1 MMQMVRGNGNCYAD
15 LAVRKT
21 PPFFFCH
28 LYLLS
33 DEPMTTTPSKT
44 RILIVEDDQEIRH
57 TYSVIINGS
66 PKYEVVNAYASCHDA
81 IRNLFTDHPDIVL
94 MDIEL
99 PGMNGIQGT
108 RVIKERFPKVEVI
121 MVTVHEDNDWVYQAL
136 KAGAS
141 GYITK
146 SSNYHELL
154 SALNE
159 IVKGGAPISSHIA
172 RRIVE
177 DFHLSTASP
186 LSKRETEVLSLIS
199 QCKTYTQISEELLI
213 SKQTAKTFIK
223 NIYAKLQV
231 NSKAEAIA
239 KATREKLI

>member
-1 MMQMVRGNGNCYAD
+1 MGIASFEQPPLSKSSEVELYFKPMVAT
-15 LAVRKT
+15 AKT
-21 PPFFFCH
+21 
-28 LYLLS
+28 
-33 DEPMTTTPSKT
+33 K
-44 RILIVEDDQEIRH
+44 ILIVEDDQEIRH

-66 PKYEVVNAYASCHDA
+66 DRYTVVNSYGSCHEA
-81 IRNLFTDHPDIVL
+81 IKNFTHDHPDIVL

-108 RVIKERFPKVEVI
+108 RVIKERFPRTEII

-146 SSNYHELL
+146 SSNYHELIT
-154 SALNE
+154 ALNE

-172 RRIVE
+172 RKIVE
-177 DFHLSTASP
+177 DFHVSPVSP
-186 LSKRETEVLSLIS
+186 LSKRETQVLMLIA

-231 NSKAEAIA
+231 NSKAEAVA
-239 KATREKLI
+239 KANRDRLI

>member
-1 MMQMVRGNGNCYAD
+1 
-15 LAVRKT
+15 
-21 PPFFFCH
+21 
-28 LYLLS
+28 
-33 DEPMTTTPSKT
+33 MTANSKT
-44 RILIVEDDQEIRH
+44 RILIIEDDSEIRH
-57 TYSVIINGS
+57 TYSVIINAS
-66 PKYEVVNAYASCHDA
+66 NDFTVVNAYGNCHDA
-81 IRNLFTDHPDIVL
+81 IRHFTIDHPDIVL

-108 RVIKERFPKVEVI
+108 RVIKERFPNVEIV
-121 MVTVHEDNDWVYQAL
+121 MVTVHEDNEYVYKAL

-146 SSNYHELL
+146 SSNNEQLV
-154 SALNE
+154 SALQE
-159 IVKGGAPISSHIA
+159 INKGGAPISSHIA

-177 DFHLSTASP
+177 DFHVNTVSP

-231 NSKAEAIA
+231 NSKSEAVA
-239 KATREKLI
+239 KANRERLI

>member
-1 MMQMVRGNGNCYAD
+1 
-15 LAVRKT
+15 
-21 PPFFFCH
+21 
-28 LYLLS
+28 
-33 DEPMTTTPSKT
+33 MTASAKT
-44 RILIVEDDQEIRH
+44 RILIVEDDSEIRN
-57 TYSVIINGS
+57 TYSVLINAS
-66 PKYEVVNAYASCHDA
+66 QNFCVVNTYANCHDA
-81 IRNLFTDHPDIVL
+81 IRHLAVDHPDIIL

-108 RVIKERFPKVEVI
+108 RVIKERFPKVEIV
-121 MVTVHEDNDWVYQAL
+121 MVTVHEDNEWVYKAL

-146 SSNYHELL
+146 SSNNEQLL
-154 SALNE
+154 TALNE
-159 IVKGGAPISSHIA
+159 INKGGAPISSHIA

-177 DFHLSTASP
+177 DFHVNPVSP

-231 NSKAEAIA
+231 NSKSEAVA
-239 KATREKLI
+239 KANRERLI

>member
-1 MMQMVRGNGNCYAD
+1 
-15 LAVRKT
+15 
-21 PPFFFCH
+21 
-28 LYLLS
+28 
-33 DEPMTTTPSKT
+33 MTTSEKIK
-44 RILIVEDDQEIRH
+44 ILIVEDDHEIRH

-66 PKYEVVNAYASCHDA
+66 PRYEVVNAYSSCHEA
-81 IRNLFTDHPDIVL
+81 IKNLSTDRPDIVL

-108 RVIKERFPKVEVI
+108 RVIKERNPKVEIV

-141 GYITK
+141 GYIAK

-154 SALNE
+154 TALNE

-177 DFHLSTASP
+177 DFHLSTVTP

-231 NSKAEAIA
+231 NSKAEAVA
-239 KATREKLI
+239 KATRQKLI

>member
-1 MMQMVRGNGNCYAD
+1 
-15 LAVRKT
+15 
-21 PPFFFCH
+21 
-28 LYLLS
+28 
-33 DEPMTTTPSKT
+33 MTTSVSKT
-44 RILIVEDDQEIRH
+44 RILIVEDDPEIRQ
-57 TYSVIINGS
+57 TYSVIINGA
-66 PKYEVVNAYASCHDA
+66 PKFEVVNTYSSCHDA
-81 IRNLFTDHPDIVL
+81 IRNLFVDHPDIIL

-108 RVIKERFPKVEVI
+108 RVIKERFPKTEVI

-154 SALNE
+154 TALNE

-177 DFHLSTASP
+177 DFHLSTVSP

-239 KATREKLI
+239 KATREKFI

>member
-1 MMQMVRGNGNCYAD
+1 MTA
-15 LAVRKT
+15 T
-21 PPFFFCH
+21 S
-28 LYLLS
+28 LS
-33 DEPMTTTPSKT
+33 KI
-44 RILIVEDDQEIRH
+44 RILIIEDDQEIRH

-66 PKYEVVNAYASCHDA
+66 PRYEVVNTYASCHDA
-81 IRNLFTDHPDIVL
+81 IRNFSIDHPDIVL

-99 PGMNGIQGT
+99 PDMNGIQGT

-141 GYITK
+141 GYIAK

-154 SALNE
+154 TALNE

-177 DFHLSTASP
+177 DFHISTTSP

-231 NSKAEAIA
+231 NSKSEAIA
-239 KATREKLI
+239 KATREKFI

>member
-1 MMQMVRGNGNCYAD
+1 
-15 LAVRKT
+15 
-21 PPFFFCH
+21 
-28 LYLLS
+28 
-33 DEPMTTTPSKT
+33 MTTAPTKT
-44 RILIVEDDQEIRH
+44 RILIVEDDKEIRH

-66 PKYEVVNAYASCHDA
+66 PKYEVVNTYGSCHEA
-81 IRNLFTDHPDIVL
+81 IRNLFVDHPDIVL

-177 DFHLSTASP
+177 DFHLSTVSP

-223 NIYAKLQV
+223 NIYSKLQV

>member
-1 MMQMVRGNGNCYAD
+1 ME
-15 LAVRKT
+15 K
-21 PPFFFCH
+21 
-28 LYLLS
+28 
-33 DEPMTTTPSKT
+33 EKI
-44 RILIVEDDQEIRH
+44 RILIVEDDAEISH

-66 PKYEVVNAYASCHDA
+66 DKFTVVNTCNNCTDA
-81 IRNLFTDHPDIVL
+81 LKYCLIYQPDIVL

-99 PGMNGIQGT
+99 PGINGIQGT
-108 RVIKERFPKVEVI
+108 RMIREKYPNVEVI
-121 MVTVHEDNDWVYQAL
+121 MVTVHEDNEFVYKAL

-154 SALNE
+154 TALNE
-159 IVKGGAPISSHIA
+159 IAKGGAPISSHIA

-177 DFHLSTASP
+177 DFHVSHDSP
-186 LSKRETEVLSLIS
+186 LSKRETQVLSLIS

-223 NIYAKLQV
+223 NIYSKLQV
-231 NSKAEAIA
+231 NSKSEAVA
-239 KATREKLI
+239 KATRQKLI

>member
-1 MMQMVRGNGNCYAD
+1 ME
-15 LAVRKT
+15 K
-21 PPFFFCH
+21 
-28 LYLLS
+28 
-33 DEPMTTTPSKT
+33 EKI
-44 RILIVEDDQEIRH
+44 RILIVEDDAEISH

-66 PKYEVVNAYASCHDA
+66 DKFTVVRTCNNCTDA
-81 IRNLFTDHPDIVL
+81 LRHCLIDQPDIVL

-99 PGMNGIQGT
+99 PGISGIQGT
-108 RVIKERFPKVEVI
+108 RMIREKYPHVEVI
-121 MVTVHEDNDWVYQAL
+121 MVTVHEDNEFVYKAL

-154 SALNE
+154 TALNE
-159 IVKGGAPISSHIA
+159 ITKGGAPISSHIA

-177 DFHLSTASP
+177 DFHVSHHSP
-186 LSKRETEVLSLIS
+186 LSRRETQVLSLIS

-223 NIYAKLQV
+223 NIYSKLQV
-231 NSKAEAIA
+231 NSKSEAVA
-239 KATREKLI
+239 KATRQKLI

>member
-1 MMQMVRGNGNCYAD
+1 MNSPD
-15 LAVRKT
+15 KI
-21 PPFFFCH
+21 
-28 LYLLS
+28 
-33 DEPMTTTPSKT
+33 K
-44 RILIVEDDQEIRH
+44 ILIIEDDQEIRQ
-57 TYSVIINGS
+57 TYSVIINAS
-66 PKYEVVNAYASCHDA
+66 QKFKVVNAYATCQEA
-81 IRNLFTDHPDIVL
+81 IRNLFVDHPDIVL

-108 RVIKERFPKVEVI
+108 RVIKERFPKVEIV
-121 MVTVHEDNDWVYQAL
+121 MVTVHEDNEWVYQAL

-146 SSNYHELL
+146 SANYHELVT
-154 SALNE
+154 ALNE

-177 DFHLSTASP
+177 DFHVNPVTP
-186 LSKRETEVLSLIS
+186 LSKRETQVLSLIS

-231 NSKAEAIA
+231 NSKAEAVA
-239 KATREKLI
+239 KATKEKLI

>member
-1 MMQMVRGNGNCYAD
+1 MAD
-15 LAVRKT
+15 SV
-21 PPFFFCH
+21 
-28 LYLLS
+28 
-33 DEPMTTTPSKT
+33 KT
-44 RILIVEDDQEIRH
+44 RILIIEDDSEIRH
-57 TYSVIINGS
+57 TYSVIINAS
-66 PKYEVVNAYASCHDA
+66 SDFTVVNTYANCHDA
-81 IRNLFTDHPDIVL
+81 LRHIATDHPDIVL

-121 MVTVHEDNDWVYQAL
+121 MVTVHEDNEYVYKAL

-146 SSNYHELL
+146 SSNNEQLV
-154 SALNE
+154 SALTE
-159 IVKGGAPISSHIA
+159 INKGGAPISSHIA

-177 DFHLSTASP
+177 DFHVSPVTP
-186 LSKRETEVLSLIS
+186 LSKRETEVLTLIA

-231 NSKAEAIA
+231 NSKSEAVA
-239 KATREKLI
+239 KANRERLI